1 MQAQQ
6 FWTKAYQRNIGKM
19 IGMNFRYVGDRALAE
34 DLAHDA
40 FLKAIEKSE
49 SYRHLGSF
57 EGWLM
62 RLNLNNTL
70 DWLRRQPKFMSIEDL
85 SVMVELQYPDVE
97 TQNFASPQ
105 DEDFTEEEILSAIC
119 ALPEKQRTV
128 FNLYVFE
135 KQKHTKIAETLQIG
149 VRSSK
154 RYLAEARVRLQQLLK
169 NKQQHK
175 KSGIMIL
182 LSLISLRGH
191 AIDRL
196 CRTKLKHFAMA
207 PSGSSPLT
215 AFQWAIAPK
224 PSAWLALSA
233 GQGPAVA
240 GIAGVG
246 MAAAVASSVAVW
258 QAKPTKTTT
267 PLPKSDISEWV
278 TATDSTDTLAVQRPE
293 PEHPQNTDTSV
304 VSAESASTPI
314 AQSTSQPAE
323 PTEPLSSESHH
334 AVVKAPAPNHGL
346 KIFRRNGYCGLQD
359 EEGNIIVYPK
369 YSSIGPFDVYRS
381 GWAMVDLFGFK
392 GFIDSNGREVV
403 HPQYDEIGTFGY
415 YMDGRAWVRKGNLYG
430 LIDLTGQ
437 EVVPVTH
444 KLKELIQH

>member
-19 IGMNFRYVGDRALAE
+19 IGMNFRYVGDRAIAE

-40 FLKAIEKSE
+40 FLKAIEKSKN
-49 SYRHLGSF
+49 YRHLGSF

-70 DWLRRQPKFMSIEDL
+70 DWLRRQPKYLSVDEYTDNLFDDVAEMLQCDL
-85 SVMVELQYPDVE
+85 STGIDDV
-97 TQNFASPQ
+97 
-105 DEDFTEEEILSAIC
+105 TESDILDAI
-119 ALPEKQRTV
+119 AQLPNKHRMV
-128 FNLYVFE
+128 FNLHVFE
-135 KQKHTKIAETLQIG
+135 NQKHTKIAETLQIG
-149 VRSSK
+149 ERSSK

-169 NKQQHK
+169 DKQQHK

-182 LSLISLRGH
+182 LSLISIRGH
-191 AIDRL
+191 AVDRL
-196 CRTKLKHFAMA
+196 CRAKLKHLSLT
-207 PSGSSPLT
+207 PTGSSPLT
-215 AFQWAIAPK
+215 AFQWTTAPQ
-224 PSAWLALSA
+224 PSSWLVLSA
-233 GQGPAVA
+233 AKAPAMATGVLTTAVA
-240 GIAGVG
+240 G
-246 MAAAVASSVAVW
+246 SVAIW
-258 QAKPTKTTT
+258 QAQPSEPTSPRIPESAIDTIET
-267 PLPKSDISEWV
+267 PLMVS
-278 TATDSTDTLAVQRPE
+278 
-293 PEHPQNTDTSV
+293 PQNTDTIVCVETTRIS
-304 VSAESASTPI
+304 SLQDNESAVSPEQNNPSTE
-314 AQSTSQPAE
+314 QQTQR
-323 PTEPLSSESHH
+323 
-334 AVVKAPAPNHGL
+334 PAPTQPETRQTVHSAPKSNHGL

-359 EEGNIIVYPK
+359 EEGDIIVYPK
-369 YSSIGPFDVYRS
+369 YSDIGPFGKYRS

-430 LIDLTGQ
+430 LIDLTGR

>member
-19 IGMNFRYVGDRALAE
+19 IGMNFRYVGDRAIAE

-40 FLKAIEKSE
+40 FLKAIEKSKN
-49 SYRHLGSF
+49 YRHLGSF

-62 RLNLNNTL
+62 RVNLNNTL
-70 DWLRRQPKFMSIEDL
+70 DYMRRQPQFLSFDNMDVMEAPQEIEESHYD
-85 SVMVELQYPDVE
+85 
-97 TQNFASPQ
+97 NFSES
-105 DEDFTEEEILSAIC
+105 DILDAI
-119 ALPEKQRTV
+119 AQLPNKHRMV
-128 FNLYVFE
+128 FNLHVFE
-135 KQKHTKIAETLQIG
+135 NQKHTKIAETLQIG
-149 VRSSK
+149 ERSSK
-154 RYLAEARVRLQQLLK
+154 RYLAEARARLQQLLK
-169 NKQQHK
+169 DKQQHK

-191 AIDRL
+191 AVDRL
-196 CRTKLKHFAMA
+196 CRAKLKHLTIA

-215 AFQWAIAPK
+215 SFHWAIAPK

-246 MAAAVASSVAVW
+246 MAAAVAGSVAIW
-258 QAKPTKTTT
+258 QAQPSERTSPHIPESAVDTIGA
-267 PLPKSDISEWV
+267 PLMVS
-278 TATDSTDTLAVQRPE
+278 
-293 PEHPQNTDTSV
+293 PQNTDTIVCVETTRIS
-304 VSAESASTPI
+304 SLQDNESAVSPEQNNPSTE
-314 AQSTSQPAE
+314 QQTQR
-323 PTEPLSSESHH
+323 
-334 AVVKAPAPNHGL
+334 PAPTQSETRQTVHSAPKSNHGL
-346 KIFRRNGYCGLQD
+346 KIFRRNGYCGLQG

-369 YSSIGPFDVYRS
+369 YSDIGPFDKYRS

-403 HPQYDEIGTFGY
+403 HPQYDEISTFGY

-437 EVVPVTH
+437 ELVPVTH
-444 KLKELIQH
+444 QLKELIQH

>member
-19 IGMNFRYVGDRALAE
+19 IGMNFRYVGDRAIAE

-40 FLKAIEKSE
+40 FLKAIEKSKN
-49 SYRHLGSF
+49 YRHLGSF

-62 RLNLNNTL
+62 RVNLNNTL
-70 DWLRRQPKFMSIEDL
+70 DYMRRQPQFLSFDNMDVMEAPQEIEESHYD
-85 SVMVELQYPDVE
+85 
-97 TQNFASPQ
+97 NFSES
-105 DEDFTEEEILSAIC
+105 DILDAI
-119 ALPEKQRTV
+119 AQLPNKHRMV
-128 FNLYVFE
+128 FNLHVFE
-135 KQKHTKIAETLQIG
+135 NQKHTKIAETLQIG
-149 VRSSK
+149 ERSSK

-169 NKQQHK
+169 DKQQHK

-191 AIDRL
+191 AVDRL
-196 CRTKLKHFAMA
+196 CRAKLKHLSLT
-207 PSGSSPLT
+207 PTGSSPLT
-215 AFQWAIAPK
+215 AFQWTTAPQ
-224 PSAWLALSA
+224 PSSWLVLSA
-233 GQGPAVA
+233 AKAPAMATGVLTTAVA
-240 GIAGVG
+240 G
-246 MAAAVASSVAVW
+246 SVAIW
-258 QAKPTKTTT
+258 QAQPSEPTSPRIPESAIDTIET
-267 PLPKSDISEWV
+267 PLMVS
-278 TATDSTDTLAVQRPE
+278 
-293 PEHPQNTDTSV
+293 PQNTDTIVCVETTRIS
-304 VSAESASTPI
+304 SLQDNESAVSPEQNNPSTE
-314 AQSTSQPAE
+314 QQTQR
-323 PTEPLSSESHH
+323 
-334 AVVKAPAPNHGL
+334 PAPTQPETRQTVHSAPKSNHGL

-369 YSSIGPFDVYRS
+369 YSDIGPFDKYRS

-430 LIDLTGQ
+430 LIDLTGR

>member
-19 IGMNFRYVGDRALAE
+19 IGMNFRYVGDRAIAE

-49 SYRHLGSF
+49 SYHHLGSF

-62 RLNLNNTL
+62 RVNLNNTL
-70 DWLRRQPKFMSIEDL
+70 DYMRRQPQFLSFDNMYVMEAPQEIEESHYDNFSESDIL
-85 SVMVELQYPDVE
+85 DAISRLPD
-97 TQNFASPQ
+97 
-105 DEDFTEEEILSAIC
+105 
-119 ALPEKQRTV
+119 KQRMV

-149 VRSSK
+149 ERSSK

-169 NKQQHK
+169 DKQQHK

-191 AIDRL
+191 AVDRL
-196 CRTKLKHFAMA
+196 CRAKLKHLSLT
-207 PSGSSPLT
+207 PTGSSPLT
-215 AFQWAIAPK
+215 AFQWTTAPQ
-224 PSAWLALSA
+224 PSSWLVLSA
-233 GQGPAVA
+233 AQGPVA
-240 GIAGVG
+240 AGVTG
-246 MAAAVASSVAVW
+246 VGVAAAVAGSVAIW
-258 QAKPTKTTT
+258 QAQPSEPTPPHITGSAVDTIGAPLMVSPENPDTIVCIETTGT
-267 PLPKSDISEWV
+267 SSLMDNESDIYTEQNNPSTEQQTQCPAPTQSETRQTIHSAPKS
-278 TATDSTDTLAVQRPE
+278 
-293 PEHPQNTDTSV
+293 
-304 VSAESASTPI
+304 
-314 AQSTSQPAE
+314 
-323 PTEPLSSESHH
+323 
-334 AVVKAPAPNHGL
+334 NHGL
-346 KIFRRNGYCGLQD
+346 TIFWRNGYCGLQD
-359 EEGNIIVYPK
+359 AEGNIIVYPK

-430 LIDLTGQ
+430 LIDLTGR

-444 KLKELIQH
+444 KLKDLIQH

>member
-19 IGMNFRYVGDRALAE
+19 IGMNFRYVGDRAIAE

-40 FLKAIEKSE
+40 FLKAIEKSKN
-49 SYRHLGSF
+49 YRHLGSF

-62 RLNLNNTL
+62 RVNLNNTL
-70 DWLRRQPKFMSIEDL
+70 DYMRRQPQFLSFDNMDVMEAPQEIEESHYDNFSESDIL
-85 SVMVELQYPDVE
+85 DAIAQLPD
-97 TQNFASPQ
+97 
-105 DEDFTEEEILSAIC
+105 
-119 ALPEKQRTV
+119 KHRMV
-128 FNLYVFE
+128 FNLHVFE
-135 KQKHTKIAETLQIG
+135 NQKHTEIAETLQIG

-169 NKQQHK
+169 DKQQHK

-191 AIDRL
+191 AVDRL
-196 CRTKLKHFAMA
+196 CRAKLKHFSLT
-207 PSGSSPLT
+207 PTGSSPLT
-215 AFQWAIAPK
+215 AFQWTTAPQ
-224 PSAWLALSA
+224 PSSWLVLSA
-233 GQGPAVA
+233 AKAPAMATGVLTTAVA
-240 GIAGVG
+240 G
-246 MAAAVASSVAVW
+246 SVAIW
-258 QAKPTKTTT
+258 QAQPSERTSPRIPESAIDTIET
-267 PLPKSDISEWV
+267 PLMVSS
-278 TATDSTDTLAVQRPE
+278 
-293 PEHPQNTDTSV
+293 QNTDTIVCVETTRIS
-304 VSAESASTPI
+304 SLQDNESAVSPEQNNPSTEQQTQRPVTT
-314 AQSTSQPAE
+314 QSETRQTVHS
-323 PTEPLSSESHH
+323 
-334 AVVKAPAPNHGL
+334 APKSNHGL

-369 YSSIGPFDVYRS
+369 YSDIGPFDKYRS

-444 KLKELIQH
+444 QLKNLIQH